1 MTGRGGQAHGTAPQ
15 SPSWRP
21 GTAFWFLLPAAAI
34 LIVIYAGPLLFAFH
48 ASFTAWSLVQPGSDK
63 DYVGLQNYQDVLG
76 SSEYWQAVSVTLR
89 YSLSAVAIELVVGT
103 AFALLLNLEF
113 FCRSMFR
120 SLMVIPM
127 VMTPAVTGIFW
138 KLLYEQQSGV
148 YNYFITSVGLPRVA
162 WLGVDMSL
170 VSIIIMDVWQTS
182 PFFMLVILAGLQ
194 SIDENV
200 IGAAKVDGASA
211 SQMFRYIT
219 LPFLA
224 PYMAIAASFRIIAS
238 MGDFDKIFLATA
250 GGPGSVTTT
259 MSIFAFKTGFNAF
272 DIGRTASIA
281 LIFVL
286 IVLSVSAPLL
296 WFLFKTTAAER
307 H

>member
-1 MTGRGGQAHGTAPQ
+1 
-15 SPSWRP
+15 
-21 GTAFWFLLPAAAI
+21 
-34 LIVIYAGPLLFAFH
+34 
-48 ASFTAWSLVQPGSDK
+48 
-63 DYVGLQNYQDVLG
+63 
-76 SSEYWQAVSVTLR
+76 
-89 YSLSAVAIELVVGT
+89 
-103 AFALLLNLEF
+103 
-113 FCRSMFR
+113 
-120 SLMVIPM
+120 
-127 VMTPAVTGIFW
+127 
-138 KLLYEQQSGV
+138 
-148 YNYFITSVGLPRVA
+148 
-162 WLGVDMSL
+162 MSL